1 MDIVGTY
8 SLCGQRANNV
18 IVRCYRRGHHYTLTL
33 VKGGGVEEKLVEKI
47 VVQTLLAVVGR
58 STSTKEWKRTSLL
71 QKRSRLNQRI
81 EKIIMNKGL
90 HY

>member
-1 MDIVGTY
+1 M
-8 SLCGQRANNV
+8 
-18 IVRCYRRGHHYTLTL
+18 
-33 VKGGGVEEKLVEKI
+33 EEKLVEKI